1 MAKGYKG
8 GGTMKFKT
16 RITVKNTKDTYGG
29 PRQPM
34 ENPTMGR
41 VLVTSA
47 NKRIGRQEGSGPES

>member
-8 GGTMKFKT
+8 GGTMKFNT

-34 ENPTMGR
+34 KNPTMGR
-41 VLVTSA
+41 VVLD
-47 NKRIGRQEGSGPES
+47 NQGREGKQEGS